1 MKQQALGICDNCL
14 SEIPR
19 DEWYTSKGK
28 PRLYCGRDCRNTGNS
43 RAGAPIRSVKA
54 KRRVARGEWQNSHHL
69 NPPTPTE
76 QSRRARLGRR
86 REVKAG
92 TWRNPALSDEA
103 KDKLSRP
110 RKHDPALHA
119 VLEKLKQGIRVS
131 ELTPEEQELHRAY
144 RRELVATRR
153 DEVNAGYRQR
163 YRLRQASMSE
173 EEHEAQRA
181 KWREQNRRRSK
192 ARASD

>member
-1 MKQQALGICDNCL
+1 MKQQELGICDNCL

-43 RAGAPIRSVKA
+43 RAGAPIRSAKA
-54 KRRVARGEWQNSHHL
+54 KRRVARGEWQNPHHL

-92 TWRNPALSDEA
+92 TWRNPALNDEA
-103 KDKLSRP
+103 REKLSRP
-110 RKHDPALHA
+110 RKHESSLHA
-119 VLEKLKQGIRVS
+119 VLEKLKQVGRVADLS
-131 ELTPEEQELHRAY
+131 PEEKELYRAY
-144 RRELVATRR
+144 RRELVAARR

-163 YRLRQASMSE
+163 YQQKQASMSE
-173 EEHEAQRA
+173 EEREAQRA

-192 ARASD
+192 ARASK